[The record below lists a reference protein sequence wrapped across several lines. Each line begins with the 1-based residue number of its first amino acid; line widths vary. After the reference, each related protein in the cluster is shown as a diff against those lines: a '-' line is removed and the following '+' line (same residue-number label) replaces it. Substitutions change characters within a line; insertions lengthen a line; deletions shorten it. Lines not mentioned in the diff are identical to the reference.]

1 MDRADLQT
9 QITELI
15 SPRIAGLKSTAM
27 VMLVAGLVLTA
38 IGFITNIQNAF
49 QSYLFAYLFWAG
61 ASIGSLGL
69 LMLHHTVGGG
79 WGWVLRRFLEAA
91 TKLLPV
97 MLILFI
103 PILLP
108 GVLGIKSLYW
118 AVGGWANA
126 AAATDHVLQQKAGWL
141 NLPGFIIRT
150 IIYFAIW
157 IAYATFLRNK
167 AALLDQRHDPRAYD
181 ALNRWAAFGLVVMVV
196 TVTFAMVDWVM
207 SLTPHWLSSIIG
219 LLFCAAFCL
228 TSISLMLSLVGRLG
242 GGSPLVEEGVPNK
255 FFRDLGNFML
265 AMVMLWAY
273 MTFSQYLIIYS
284 GNLAEEVPWY
294 LNRAQG
300 GWGILSLGLIVVHFA
315 LPFAI
320 LIVGSRIKKSPQALG
335 KVALFIVFMRFLDLF
350 WWVVPNFRPS
360 LFDLNA
366 ADLGAP
372 LLIGGIWLALWAGA
386 VERRPLVSVYDPRIE
401 ANLHEV
407 VSHHG

>member
-1 MDRADLQT
+1 MDRADLQK

-15 SPRIAGLKSTAM
+15 GPRLAGLKSSAM
-27 VMLVAGLVLTA
+27 VMGIVGAVLTA
-38 IGFITNIQNAF
+38 IGFFTKTNDAF

-61 ASIGSLGL
+61 ASIGCLGL

-79 WGWVLRRFLEAA
+79 WGWVLRRFLEAG
-91 TKLLPV
+91 TKLLLP

-108 GVLGIKSLYW
+108 QFLGLKALYW
-118 AVGGWANA
+118 ADGGWAA
-126 AAATDHVLQQKAGWL
+126 ASAASDHILQQKAGWL
-141 NLPGFIIRT
+141 NFPGFVVRT
-150 IIYFAIW
+150 LIYFGIW
-157 IAYATFLRNK
+157 IAFANFLRNK
-167 AALLDQRHDPRAYD
+167 AAILDQGHDPRAFD
-181 ALNRWAAFGLVVMVV
+181 ALNRWSAFGMVVMVV
-196 TVTFAMVDWVM
+196 SVTFASVDWVM

-219 LLFCAAFCL
+219 LLFCAAFSL
-228 TSISLMLSLVGRLG
+228 TAMSLMLTLVGRLG
-242 GGSPLVEEGVPNK
+242 GGMPLVQDGVPNK
-255 FFRDLGNFML
+255 FFRDLGNFTL

-273 MTFSQYLIIYS
+273 MTFSQYLIIYC

-294 LNRAQG
+294 LERARG

-315 LPFAI
+315 LPFFV
-320 LIVGSRIKKSPQALG
+320 LVVGSALKKNPSALG
-335 KVALFIVFMRFLDLF
+335 KLALFIVLMRFLDLL
-350 WWVVPNFRPS
+350 WWVAPHFRPS

-372 LLIGGIWLALWAGA
+372 LLLGGIWLFLWATA
-386 VERRPLVSVYDPRIE
+386 VENRPLVSVYDPRIE